1 MLGKVKKRV
10 SRVGLQPVKIHFS
23 VESQAISFPSSCLV
37 ADQAIL
43 SISLER
49 KTKSV
54 ATGSFVYRRTGDRDD
69 EIPLPKENLEMV
81 AILYKDLRTGRFQQ
95 KSASLVLRELV
106 KKGVLGQFN
115 YNVIARCY
123 LNLHEVANELG
134 GKTSAVGRGIVKF
147 DNLKGVV
154 LKFTVTATVQSVDHH
169 CQYHGSNDDA
179 ASEMSDASHLSELTT
194 EAPNDGFTCSVPVFE
209 AMPPPIG
216 SYLDSI
222 NSGLQRMQES
232 PEEEEELREG
242 SQQEQRGSGG
252 VENSNDKHSTPTASS
267 VTFLPNTAALADFT
281 AVKEMFAMYD
291 QELQRRGDH
300 IAQLERRLAEQS
312 AQCSA
317 YTISPRTDTATSA
330 EEQSAEND
338 THSAPSFNNAH
349 NNKHNPFD
357 ESPQLDNSGSDA
369 TALNQQI
376 NQLTVK
382 LQQSHEH
389 ASRLRKALE
398 EEMHMAREA
407 AAVAASNAVLRSEVE
422 DEYHNLLAELIATKM
437 EKANLSMQLDAFKH
451 KNHTQHTEEEAQ
463 SDNRV
468 NSQL

>member
-10 SRVGLQPVKIHFS
+10 SRVGLQPVKLHFS
-23 VESQAISFPSSCLV
+23 VESQAISFPPSCLV
-37 ADQAIL
+37 GDQAIL

-54 ATGSFVYRRTGDRDD
+54 ATGSFVYRRTGDSND
-69 EIPLPKENLEMV
+69 EMLLPRENLEMV

-134 GKTSAVGRGIVKF
+134 GKTTAVGRGIVKF

-169 CQYHGSNDDA
+169 CQYHGSSDDA

-194 EAPNDGFTCSVPVFE
+194 EAPNDGFTCSVPVYE

-216 SYLDSI
+216 SYLDSM
-222 NSGLQRMQES
+222 NSGLHRMQEC
-232 PEEEEELREG
+232 PEEEEKSREG

-252 VENSNDKHSTPTASS
+252 VESRNDKFSTPSASS
-267 VTFLPNTAALADFT
+267 VTFLPNTAEFTDFT
-281 AVKEMFAMYD
+281 AIKEMFAIYD

-300 IAQLERRLAEQS
+300 IAQLESRLTEQS
-312 AQCSA
+312 AQSRSA
-317 YTISPRTDTATSA
+317 TVSPRTDVVTSP
-330 EEQSAEND
+330 
-338 THSAPSFNNAH
+338 SAPSAEDDACEVRPFNNTH

-357 ESPQLDNSGSDA
+357 ESPHLESSGSDA
-369 TALNQQI
+369 AALTVQI

-382 LQQSHEH
+382 LQQSLEH
-389 ASRLRKALE
+389 TSRLRKALE
-398 EEMHMAREA
+398 EEMSMAREA

-422 DEYHNLLAELIATKM
+422 DEYQNLLAELIATKV
-437 EKANLSMQLDAFKH
+437 EKANLSMQLDALQH
-451 KNHTQHTEEEAQ
+451 NTHTQ
-463 SDNRV
+463 
-468 NSQL
+468 